1 MNTLRKLYDIFQFG
15 VEEKPE
21 WFLKAVLEEK
31 AYDFDIVAFVKRCD
45 GTWRIVHPGYYIFNR
60 QDFDDM
66 VVLDR
71 ASGERL
77 IDEYTYGE
85 VEDCE

>member
-21 WFLKAVLEEK
+21 WFLKAVLEDRV
-31 AYDFDIVAFVKRCD
+31 YDFDIVAFVKRCD

-60 QDFDDM
+60 RDFDDM
-66 VVLDR
+66 VVLDK